1 MQAGDSHH
9 QKCEASAS
17 TAEAASRHL
26 HRRSAIAR
34 PRVRVSRRVRALF
47 ISRGKDPK
55 QEI

>member
-47 ISRGKDPK
+47 SVDGKDPK